1 MVDHKRTCKQVLL
14 LAYQSFGIVFGDLCI
29 SPLYVYKSTFSGRLR
44 DYQTEDTVFG
54 VFSLIF
60 WTLTL
65 LSLFKHVIILL
76 NADDNGEGGLFALYA
91 LLCRNSKVS
100 LLPNQQAADEEI
112 STYHDPDHSSRNA
125 HSSRFKA
132 FIERNRKAK
141 TGLLVF
147 VLLGISL
154 DFSVGVFRPAISVL
168 SSIDG
173 LQVKLEN
180 MHSGM
185 VVFLACLVLIGHFV
199 LQYRGTYKVA
209 FMFAPIVILWL
220 LTIAI
225 VGVCNI
231 VKWNPRVYWALSPHY
246 IYKFFREKGRDGW
259 MSLTGVLLCITG
271 TEAIFQDL
279 GQFSAASI
287 RLAFCCVVY
296 PCLVL
301 QYMGQAAYLSKNI
314 SATSISFYASIPDPL
329 FWPVLIMATLAAI
342 VASQA
347 IISATFS
354 IVKQCYALGC
364 FPRVKVVHKSRWV
377 RGQVYIPE
385 INWVHMV
392 LSLAITV
399 GFRDTN
405 HLANAYGIA
414 FMSLT
419 FVTTWL
425 TSLVID
431 FVWHQSFVFTLLFA
445 LFFGSIEIIYLSSS
459 CTKILR
465 GGWVTLLITAAFLVV
480 MFVWHY
486 GNKKRYL
493 YDQHNKV
500 SMKTILTL
508 GPSLGIVRIPG
519 IGLIY
524 TELVNGVPATFTH
537 FLTNLPAFYQ
547 VVVFVCAKTVHVPYI
562 PTKERYLIG
571 RIGPKSYR
579 MYRCIIRSGYKDVH
593 NHDDDFENDLVTS
606 LAEFI
611 QLEAEGFG
619 NVNGPVDGWLA
630 VVRTSE
636 KFGKR
641 MAVSESNSI
650 EGISSSSSP
659 PFNANSSKSAT
670 LQRLHSMYEEESLDV
685 KYRRRA
691 QFKLL
696 ETKQNK
702 DMHVKEELLEL
713 LEAKCAGVSYV
724 IGHSR
729 IKAKWNAPFLKRFV
743 INVAYSFLRKN
754 SRAPAV
760 VLNIPHICLIEVGM
774 NYHV

>member
-1 MVDHKRTCKQVLL
+1 M
-14 LAYQSFGIVFGDLCI
+14 
-29 SPLYVYKSTFSGRLR
+29 
-44 DYQTEDTVFG
+44 
-54 VFSLIF
+54 
-60 WTLTL
+60 
-65 LSLFKHVIILL
+65 
-76 NADDNGEGGLFALYA
+76 
-91 LLCRNSKVS
+91 
-100 LLPNQQAADEEI
+100 
-112 STYHDPDHSSRNA
+112 
-125 HSSRFKA
+125 
-132 FIERNRKAK
+132 
-141 TGLLVF
+141 F
-147 VLLGISL
+147 V
-154 DFSVGVFRPAISVL
+154 
-168 SSIDG
+168 
-173 LQVKLEN
+173 
-180 MHSGM
+180 
-185 VVFLACLVLIGHFV
+185 
-199 LQYRGTYKVA
+199 
-209 FMFAPIVILWL
+209 
-220 LTIAI
+220 
-225 VGVCNI
+225 
-231 VKWNPRVYWALSPHY
+231 
-246 IYKFFREKGRDGW
+246 
-259 MSLTGVLLCITG
+259 
-271 TEAIFQDL
+271 
-279 GQFSAASI
+279 
-287 RLAFCCVVY
+287 
-296 PCLVL
+296 
-301 QYMGQAAYLSKNI
+301 
-314 SATSISFYASIPDPL
+314 DPL

-347 IISATFS
+347 IISAMFS

-364 FPRVKVVHKSRWV
+364 FPRVKIVHKSRWV

-405 HLANAYGIA
+405 RLANAYGIA

-425 TSLVID
+425 TSLVIA
-431 FVWHQSFVFTLLFA
+431 FVWHQSFVFALLFA

-459 CTKILR
+459 CMKILR
-465 GGWVTLLITAAFLVV
+465 GGWVTLMITAAFLVV

-486 GNKKRYL
+486 GNRKRYL

-547 VVVFVCAKTVHVPYI
+547 VVVFVCAKTVPVPYV

-579 MYRCIIRSGYKDVH
+579 MYRCIVRSGYKDVH

-619 NVNGPVDGWLA
+619 NVDGPVDGWLA

-641 MAVSESNSI
+641 LAVSESNSI
-650 EGISSSSSP
+650 EGSSSSSSP

-670 LQRLHSMYEEESLDV
+670 LQRLRSMYEEESLEV
-685 KYRRRA
+685 KYRPRA

-696 ETKQNK
+696 ENK

>member
-1 MVDHKRTCKQVLL
+1 MVENKKTCKQVLL
-14 LAYQSFGIVFGDLCI
+14 LAYQSFGIVFSDLSI
-29 SPLYVYKSTFSGRLR
+29 SPLYVYKSTFAGNLR
-44 DYQTEDTVFG
+44 HYQTEDTVFG

-60 WTLTL
+60 WTITL
-65 LSLFKHVIILL
+65 LSLFKYVIILL
-76 NADDNGEGGLFALYA
+76 NADDNGEGGILSLYA
-91 LLCRNSKVS
+91 LLCRHAKFS
-100 LLPNQQAADEEI
+100 LLPNYQAADEEI
-112 STYHDPDHSSRNA
+112 STYHDPGHSSRNIP
-125 HSSRFKA
+125 SSPFKA
-132 FIERNRKAK
+132 YIERHKNTK

-147 VLLGISL
+147 VLLGVAL
-154 DFSVGVFRPAISVL
+154 LFSVGVFTPAISVL

-185 VVFLACLVLIGHFV
+185 VVLLACLVLIGHFV
-199 LQYRGTYKVA
+199 LQYRGTYRVA

-220 LTIAI
+220 LSIGV
-225 VGVCNI
+225 VGFYNI
-231 VKWNPRVYWALSPHY
+231 LKWNPKVYCALSPHY
-246 IYKFFREKGRDGW
+246 IYNFFRETGKDGW
-259 MSLTGVLLCITG
+259 ISLAGVLLCITG
-271 TEAIFQDL
+271 TEAVFQDL
-279 GQFSAASI
+279 GQFTARSI

-301 QYMGQAAYLSKNI
+301 QYMGQAAFLSKNF

-347 IISATFS
+347 IISGMFS

-364 FPRVKVVHKSRWV
+364 FPRVKVVHKSRWM

-392 LSLAITV
+392 LSLAVTV

-405 HLANAYGIA
+405 RLANAYGFA
-414 FMSLT
+414 CMALT

-431 FVWHQSFVFTLLFA
+431 IVWHQSFIFALLFA

-459 CTKILR
+459 CMKILR
-465 GGWVTLLITAAFLVV
+465 GGWVALMLSAVFLVV

-486 GNKKRYL
+486 GNRKRYL
-493 YDQHNKV
+493 YDLHNKV
-500 SMKTILTL
+500 SMKWILTL
-508 GPSLGIVRIPG
+508 GPGLGIVRIPG
-519 IGLIY
+519 IGLFY

-547 VVVFVCAKTVHVPYI
+547 VVIFVCCKTVPVPYV
-562 PTKERYLIG
+562 PPKDRYLIG

-579 MYRCIIRSGYKDVH
+579 IYRCIVRSGYKDVH
-593 NHDDDFENDLVTS
+593 NHDDDFENDLITS

-619 NVNGPVDGWLA
+619 NVGGPVDGWLA
-630 VVRTSE
+630 VVRTSD

-641 MAVSESNSI
+641 LVVSESNSV
-650 EGISSSSSP
+650 EGSSSSSP
-659 PFNANSSKSAT
+659 PVNASSSKSAT
-670 LQRLHSMYEEESLDV
+670 LQKLRSMYYEEESPGV
-685 KYRRRA
+685 NYRARA

-696 ETKQNK
+696 DTKHK
-702 DMHVKEELLEL
+702 DTHVKEELLEL
-713 LEAKCAGVSYV
+713 VEARCAGISYV